1 MDQPHSEPII
11 DIDALQRLQ
20 FVMRERF
27 PTIINMYLIEA
38 DKLLEAIAEG
48 LNTNDIAKSGL
59 AAHSLKTSSGQVG
72 AMRMQSIMQ
81 AIESQAATEKSDEIK
96 KLLTDAQHQFEKV
109 KHALSG
115 IVH

>member
-1 MDQPHSEPII
+1 MDQPNSQPVI

-20 FVMRERF
+20 VVMRERF
-27 PTIINMYLIEA
+27 PTLIGMYLKEA
-38 DKLLEAIAEG
+38 DKLLETISEG
-48 LNTNDIAKSGL
+48 LNTHDIAKAGL
-59 AAHSLKTSSGQVG
+59 AAHSLKTASGQVG

-81 AIESQAATEKSDEIK
+81 AIENQAATEESDEIK
-96 KLLTDAQHQFEKV
+96 KLLADAQHQFEKV